1 MNELDIEI
9 ARAQVTDERLTFD
22 LIDGRSISVPLAFYP
37 SLLLANAEERSTFEI
52 VGSSVY
58 WPLLDCDIGSRGL
71 LLGAKE
77 SACYAEKAY
86 DRVQPKKHA
95 VTKYGL

>member
-1 MNELDIEI
+1 MQITED
-9 ARAQVTDERLTFD
+9 QLTFN
-22 LIDGRSISVPLAFYP
+22 LVDGRSVSVPLVFYP
-37 SLLLANAEERSTFEI
+37 TLLLASNDERKTLEI

-77 SACYAEKAY
+77 APCYVEEAYARRKAKE
-86 DRVQPKKHA
+86 QA
-95 VTKYGL
+95 VI

>member
-1 MNELDIEI
+1 MNDLDIEI
-9 ARAQVTDERLTFD
+9 SGVRVISEQLTFD
-22 LIDGRSISVPLAFYP
+22 LIDGRSVSVPLAFYP
-37 SLLLANAEERSTFEI
+37 TLLLATKEERETFDI

-77 SACYAEKAY
+77 APYYVEKAY
-86 DRVQPKKHA
+86 ARHA
-95 VTKYGL
+95 ANKVPPA

>member
-1 MNELDIEI
+1 MNDLDVEI
-9 ARAQVTDERLTFD
+9 GGVQITDQRLTFD

-37 SLLLANAEERSTFEI
+37 TLLLANKKEREKFEI

-58 WPLLDCDIGSRGL
+58 WPMLDCDIGSRGL

-77 SACYAEKAY
+77 APCYAEEAY
-86 DRVQPKKHA
+86 ARREARKQAA
-95 VTKYGL
+95 V